1 MCLRQT
7 ETETETCPILVSWG
21 SVQHQDKIKRFSGW
35 SRARTAEPW
44 NPEVFCSRSCFV
56 PSFILLSLYVKL
68 LFTNLHF
75 SLQQIKPVS
84 PLVHCTTAQMDGK
97 RKKKWN
103 ISEAEDRRRT
113 FTLKMNSLCEHNKY
127 DSTQPIIHT
136 VCSGFDSQRNP
147 ASGGGCKD
155 SCCKLLFYVAVRFS
169 SIRWQSLAI
178 KSKRERYLDLNVRLS
193 SIPVNMSG
201 SCSTKQVQVS
211 VRWVVDVWW
220 CIMGIVW
227 FRFGNALLDTCGG
240 GGGGFEFIFCL
251 KHEHTPLVFIHHH
264 HHHRRCWGGA
274 GAAAGCLC

>member
-1 MCLRQT
+1 MNIEHPYILCVCVKQKQKLVQSW
-7 ETETETCPILVSWG
+7 CPEDPSNSRIKE
-21 SVQHQDKIKRFSGW
+21 SVFSGW

-84 PLVHCTTAQMDGK
+84 PLVHCTTAQMDKK
-97 RKKKWN
+97 RKN
-103 ISEAEDRRRT
+103 ICEAEDRRRT

-136 VCSGFDSQRNP
+136 VCSGFDSQRIP
-147 ASGGGCKD
+147 ASCDCFKD
-155 SCCKLLFYVAVRFS
+155 SRYKLLFYFAVKFS

-178 KSKRERYLDLNVRLS
+178 KTKRERYLDLNVRLS

-201 SCSTKQVQVS
+201 SCSTKQVS
-211 VRWVVDVWW
+211 HTDKWW
-220 CIMGIVW
+220 S
-227 FRFGNALLDTCGG
+227 
-240 GGGGFEFIFCL
+240 
-251 KHEHTPLVFIHHH
+251 
-264 HHHRRCWGGA
+264 GGA
-274 GAAAGCLC
+274 SWELSDLGLETLS